1 MTALQSARSPSPPPS
16 GCSVRASWVWWACRE
31 EGKRH
36 RPLGPVSW
44 AAYGPP
50 FCLSWGDPMAVV
62 GVPSSQEA
70 RLAMGDTVS
79 TSRKRPVLGSANRSC
94 SSLGPLRGSVPHLR
108 RGLALLGYRF
118 EGTSLWWPGPL
129 NNPGARSSA
138 AASLTAWSSISDG
151 QLHPSRLLFKRPITG
166 PPWRRLLGALN
177 NDSLSACFSG
187 SPVAVL
193 PDPWVGVSR
202 AFIVYFKSGPRG
214 KTC

>member
-1 MTALQSARSPSPPPS
+1 MSQSARSPSPPPY
-16 GCSVRASWVWWACRE
+16 GCSVRAFWVWWACRG

-44 AAYGPP
+44 AACGPP

-62 GVPSSQEA
+62 GVPGNQEA

-79 TSRKRPVLGSANRSC
+79 SSKKRRVFGCTNPHC
-94 SSLGPLRGSVPHLR
+94 FPPHRGRMPHFP

-118 EGTSLWWPGPL
+118 GETSLRWPDSL
-129 NNPGARSSA
+129 NNRGAPSSA

-202 AFIVYFKSGPRG
+202 AFIVYFKSGPRD